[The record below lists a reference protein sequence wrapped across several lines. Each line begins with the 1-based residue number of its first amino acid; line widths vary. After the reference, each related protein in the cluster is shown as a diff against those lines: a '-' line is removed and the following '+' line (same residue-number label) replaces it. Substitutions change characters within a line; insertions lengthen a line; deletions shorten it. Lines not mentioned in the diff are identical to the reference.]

1 MRWTQVGKNIN
12 IQWKALKARKN
23 EDDLEVPE
31 ITRSLPIIKW
41 TKAFQDF
48 LHQVIGVRTI
58 PLVYV
63 IRTTVDVLVPMPVL
77 QPNQP
82 HSDLHGSVEV
92 ELVAQASHAHALF

>member
-1 MRWTQVGKNIN
+1 M
-12 IQWKALKARKN
+12 
-23 EDDLEVPE
+23 
-31 ITRSLPIIKW
+31 
-41 TKAFQDF
+41 
-48 LHQVIGVRTI
+48 

-63 IRTTVDVLVPMPVL
+63 IRTTVDVLAPVPAL